1 MNRLFAAIYFY
12 GYRFYRYFSN
22 SVEVLFA
29 ANNRVLAAR

>member
-29 ANNRVLAAR
+29 ANNCMMASL